1 MPKRETS
8 FTLLKRMQAQTLG
21 PHLKRAA
28 EDSKVTFES
37 NFYKLTD
44 AIISEQFPQLKQ
56 YDIGFQL
63 VDKSKDNSKAFGIR
77 AFRLKTLVFIP
88 FFYDNGKVYGYE
100 LIYMPKQNLIVPS
113 STQWITYLKQ
123 KTFDELGEDTTSED
137 FGDFSTSPNLL
148 PMRRPLTFKV
158 ASYLHNLERA
168 FNRKYTVPKVL
179 KDPGCSGAFLGLLD
193 KYPYFAEKC
202 ASFYGK
208 ELFSSMVRQ
217 AIESVKSLQN
227 APKAHVPLDVQIKS
241 AAVQVYGPLSDTFGL
256 SIEEVDQFNKKGYYI
271 KDARDESEKS
281 KVLQVPARLD
291 FSIVSSPGVY
301 EIYDKDLKKR
311 KIVVLF
317 KAASE
322 SVRASSRHNALPSV
336 TAFKYY
342 AFLDGSSTPKVF
354 RRTDVPIYYTKQ
366 LPQDEFVKVIE
377 GLPQVTKNIVD
388 SKRVPKE
395 LSDIIKNMSDKEE
408 DSIRISPTSFD
419 SVLFVEPSGFY
430 YETWDLGDVLYLSKG
445 KSIRRYKDVSFIP
458 ENTRLAVRSSV
469 SNTSPSAD
477 SSYVLDALK
486 KVAHPVKIYFDV
498 NANYVINNKRL
509 EKLGAL
515 EHLVVD
521 WGLSESDALRLIKT
535 AEICK
540 QARFFVK
547 RAEDFPVKIYQEER
561 PAVDF
566 SGEVTT
572 EFAPG
577 IRAIMPLEVERWV
590 PGLKRPEPLANIM
603 EPPPITVIT
612 TLKRISD
619 ANDGDV
625 FDLGLLSGLLHN
637 TRSANVVKELVPDV
651 MRGLDGLGRIL
662 FALYRHKE
670 KFIDLYGKGDYERL
684 LDQIRSNLEL
694 SGDVVMDIVQQKIDP
709 YVRGFGGTETE
720 EGIFQP
726 L

>member
-113 STQWITYLKQ
+113 STQWIAYLKRR
-123 KTFDELGEDTTSED
+123 TFDELGEGERSSD

-158 ASYLHNLERA
+158 ASYLHNLERV
-168 FNRKYTVPKVL
+168 FTRKYTVPRVL

-202 ASFYGK
+202 ASVYGK
-208 ELFSSMVRQ
+208 ELFGSMVKQ

-227 APKAHVPLDVQIKS
+227 VPKAYVPLDVQIKS
-241 AAVQVYGPLSDTFGL
+241 AAVRIYGPLSDTFEL
-256 SIEEVDQFNKKGYYI
+256 STKEVDQLNKKGYYI

-291 FSIVSSPGVY
+291 LSIVSSPGVY

-317 KAASE
+317 KASSE
-322 SVRASSRHNALPSV
+322 DVRSSSVHNALPGL
-336 TAFKYY
+336 TTCKYY
-342 AFLDGSSTPKVF
+342 AFLDGNSTPKVF
-354 RRTDVPIYYTKQ
+354 RRTEAAIYYTKQ
-366 LPQDEFVKVIE
+366 LPQAEFDKVIE

-388 SKRVPKE
+388 SKKIPKE
-395 LSDIIKNMSDKEE
+395 LSDIIKNISDKE
-408 DSIRISPTSFD
+408 DTTNGPSPGSFD

-430 YETWDLGDVLYLSKG
+430 YESWDIGNVLYLSKG
-445 KSIRRYKDVSFIP
+445 KSIRRNKDVTFIP
-458 ENTRLAVRSSV
+458 ENTRLAVRSSICG
-469 SNTSPSAD
+469 TSPSAD
-477 SSYVLDALK
+477 SSYVLDELK

-498 NANYVINNKRL
+498 NADYVINNKRF

-515 EHLVVD
+515 GHLVAD
-521 WGLSESDALRLIKT
+521 WGLSESDALRMIKT

-547 RAEDFPVKIYQEER
+547 RAEDFPVRIHQEER
-561 PAVDF
+561 PVVDL

-577 IRAIMPLEVERWV
+577 IRAVMPLEVERWV

-603 EPPPITVIT
+603 EPPPINVIT

-625 FDLGLLSGLLHN
+625 FDLGLLGGLLHN
-637 TRSANVVKELVPDV
+637 TRSAGVVKELVPDV

-670 KFIDLYGKGDYERL
+670 KFVDLYGKGDYERL

-694 SGDVVMDIVQQKIDP
+694 TGDVVMDIVQQKIDP
-709 YVRGFGGTETE
+709 YIRGFGGIESE